1 MKIMKKIIRDPQI
14 YFLLGLLGLII
25 AIPTNNLYIN
35 IILIPIFILMQ
46 IIGII
51 FMIKKYMNE
60 KKVVK
65 QEGKDVTDHSYKK
78 PDISTWTSLLALFS
92 SLFAVVSSIVMLVF
106 LNKGYMELFQYFII
120 VTSCIHVVIVSVS
133 SVAFYKIL
141 ANKKK
146 SS

>member
-60 KKVVK
+60 KK
-65 QEGKDVTDHSYKK
+65 
-78 PDISTWTSLLALFS
+78 
-92 SLFAVVSSIVMLVF
+92 
-106 LNKGYMELFQYFII
+106 
-120 VTSCIHVVIVSVS
+120 
-133 SVAFYKIL
+133 
-141 ANKKK
+141 
-146 SS
+146 

>member
-25 AIPTNNLYIN
+25 AIPTKNLYIN

-60 KKVVK
+60 KK
-65 QEGKDVTDHSYKK
+65 
-78 PDISTWTSLLALFS
+78 
-92 SLFAVVSSIVMLVF
+92 
-106 LNKGYMELFQYFII
+106 
-120 VTSCIHVVIVSVS
+120 
-133 SVAFYKIL
+133 
-141 ANKKK
+141 
-146 SS
+146 